1 MSDPRQTVRAVTAHS
16 PASGDA
22 APSAARPNLVL
33 SDIRRAF
40 PQPDGVLE
48 VLRGCDATILPGELV
63 AMVGTSGS
71 GKSTL
76 LQICG
81 LLDNPSS
88 GTLEIGGQA
97 VETLGDRA
105 RTRLRRGTVGFI
117 YQFHHLLPEFT
128 ALENV
133 ILPQSVAGVP
143 AGEARERARML
154 LERVGLGHRLG
165 HRPGKLSGGEK
176 QRVAVARAIANR
188 PALLLADEP
197 TGNLDPDTAEQ
208 VFTLFVELTREEGL
222 SVFMATHNEELAAR
236 MDRVLRLEGGQLI
249 G

>member
-1 MSDPRQTVRAVTAHS
+1 MSDPRQTARAATAYG
-16 PASGDA
+16 PVSGDA
-22 APSAARPNLVL
+22 APSAVRPNLVL

-40 PQPDGVLE
+40 PQPDGALE
-48 VLRGCDATILPGELV
+48 VLRGCEVTVLPGELV

-81 LLDNPSS
+81 LLDNPTS
-88 GTLEIGGQA
+88 GTLQIAGQA
-97 VETLGDRA
+97 VESLGDRA
-105 RTRLRRGTVGFI
+105 RTRLRRGTIGFI

-222 SVFMATHNEELAAR
+222 SVLMATHNEALAAR